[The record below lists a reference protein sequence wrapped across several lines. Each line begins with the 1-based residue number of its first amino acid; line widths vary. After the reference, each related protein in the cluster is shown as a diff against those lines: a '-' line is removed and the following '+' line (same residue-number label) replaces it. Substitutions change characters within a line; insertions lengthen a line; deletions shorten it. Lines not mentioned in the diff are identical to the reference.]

1 MHTDAN
7 HVVIKTGYGK
17 FYAANDGANT
27 FAVITELPNVEF
39 AAGQAVSV
47 DNLPAVQAVSQNGAW
62 SASVNNFPAVQAVSQ
77 NGVFTVSVD
86 NLPTVQQVEQV
97 KAATYT
103 PKAKADFATNN
114 HAIAENLNRVSLIL
128 KAAPAN
134 TGEIWIGTGA
144 DNGVPLFAGE
154 SIELNTTAAINL
166 YATNTADNCYLSEVI
181 Q

>member
-1 MHTDAN
+1 MFDIEYPKPAEK
-7 HVVIKTGYGK
+7 VILTS
-17 FYAANDGANT
+17 FYLSREDKELFHEDLAEMVMLCRTAGAE
-27 FAVITELPNVEF
+27 VIETVI
-39 AAGQAVSV
+39 
-47 DNLPAVQAVSQNGAW
+47 QNG
-62 SASVNNFPAVQAVSQ
+62 SK
-77 NGVFTVSVD
+77 
-86 NLPTVQQVEQV
+86 V

-166 YATNTADNCYLSEVI
+166 YAANTADNCYLSEI
-181 Q
+181 IK